1 MREVCPAFGK
11 EQKET
16 AKAEALALWRE
27 EMLARGQQEIEA
39 VEGLAEARAA
49 RRGDAGDGADE
60 NEAPAGAGDGANE
73 QGADAVAP
81 VKAPE
86 KA

>member
-1 MREVCPAFGK
+1 MLADAVTSAKCCDREEILK
-11 EQKET
+11 R
-16 AKAEALALWRE
+16 RE